1 MDCATENTFLEK
13 KMPEISLYQ
22 KKVVSLH
29 PIMCF
34 RAHARVRNNI
44 NKIKIWKKM

>member
-1 MDCATENTFLEK
+1 MDCATEITFIFLKK

-34 RAHARVRNNI
+34 RAHARVEI
-44 NKIKIWKKM
+44 I